1 MKTTST
7 CQQANCTEPTTD
19 GYCAFHHLAF
29 VSGPDLFAG
38 LLDSVGSLDG
48 TSLLA
53 VIFDLLD
60 ESVPEPTCRHAGRL
74 GGCYLVDSAEFPG
87 LSRTPWE
94 LRAATY
100 SLGIPLN

>member
-1 MKTTST
+1 MKTTRT
-7 CQQANCTEPTTD
+7 CQQANCTENTTG

-29 VSGPDLFAG
+29 VTGSDIFSG
-38 LLDSVGSLDG
+38 LLESIGGLDESALLSV
-48 TSLLA
+48 
-53 VIFDLLD
+53 VFDLL
-60 ESVPEPTCRHAGRL
+60 EEPAPEPTCRHDGRL
-74 GGCYLVDSAEFPG
+74 GACYLSSNADLPG

>member
-7 CQQANCTEPTTD
+7 CQQANCTETTTD

-29 VSGPDLFAG
+29 ISGADLFSG
-38 LLDSVGSLDG
+38 LLESIGSLEG
-48 TSLLA
+48 TELLS
-53 VIFDLLD
+53 VVFDLLD
-60 ESVPEPTCRHAGRL
+60 EPLPEPTCHHDGRL
-74 GGCYLVDSAEFPG
+74 GSCYLSCRAEFPG
-87 LSRTPWE
+87 LGRTPWE

>member
-7 CQQANCTEPTTD
+7 CQQANCPETTTG

-29 VSGPDLFAG
+29 VTGSDIFSG
-38 LLDSVGSLDG
+38 LLESIGSLDG
-48 TSLLA
+48 SALLG
-53 VIFDLLD
+53 VVFDLL
-60 ESVPEPTCRHAGRL
+60 EEPMPEPTCRHDGRL
-74 GGCYLVDSAEFPG
+74 GGCYLTPTAELPG
-87 LSRTPWE
+87 LSRTAWE

>member
-1 MKTTST
+1 MKKTTT
-7 CQQANCTEPTTD
+7 CQQADCTETTPG

-29 VSGPDLFAG
+29 VSGPDVFSG
-38 LLDSVGSLDG
+38 LLDSIGSLEG
-48 TSLLA
+48 TALLE

-60 ESVPEPTCRHAGRL
+60 EVAPEPACRHHGRL
-74 GGCYLVDSAEFPG
+74 GACYLVPAAAFPG